1 MALKPYPK
9 NITKDTVVEA
19 VNNIART
26 RHDDDKIISQL
37 TILRD
42 SIVNNGDAW
51 TPATNVISTRSFDA
65 NTVTLAQLADV
76 VGTLQ
81 ADLTAK
87 GIL

>member
-19 VNNIART
+19 VNRIAQT
-26 RHDDDKIISQL
+26 RHEDDIIVSQL
-37 TILRD
+37 KTLRD
-42 SIVNNGDAW
+42 SIVSQGGAW

-65 NTVTLAQLADV
+65 NTVTLAVLADV

>member
-42 SIVNNGDAW
+42 SIVNNGGAW

-65 NTVTLAQLADV
+65 NTVTLATLADV

>member
-42 SIVNNGDAW
+42 SIVNNGGTW

-65 NTVTLAQLADV
+65 DTVTLAVLADV

>member
-9 NITKDTVVEA
+9 NINKDSVIQA
-19 VNNIART
+19 VQQIANT
-26 RHDDDKIISQL
+26 RHEDDLIISQL
-37 TILRD
+37 KMLRD
-42 SIVNNGDAW
+42 SIVKNGGEW
-51 TPATNVISTRSFDA
+51 TPATNVILTRSFDA
-65 NTVTLAQLADV
+65 NAVTLAELADV